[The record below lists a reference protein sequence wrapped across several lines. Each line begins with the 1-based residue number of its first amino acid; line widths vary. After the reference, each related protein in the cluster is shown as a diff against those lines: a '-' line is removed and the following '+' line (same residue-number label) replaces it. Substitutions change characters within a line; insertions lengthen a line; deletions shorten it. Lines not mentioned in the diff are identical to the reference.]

1 MRSIDVVIFFSCDIF
16 TLQDR
21 KFLQGCLLTIAP
33 SIEERA
39 KKVKTSRRAQ
49 GASGRLHRTEAGD
62 WVWSSSDE
70 DDDEPE
76 KSNSS
81 NNGHDSKLTEN
92 GSSQAVVNA
101 NVSNV
106 NHTITNDS
114 TLVQNLSG

>member
-1 MRSIDVVIFFSCDIF
+1 M
-16 TLQDR
+16 
-21 KFLQGCLLTIAP
+21 TIAP

-39 KKVKTSRRAQ
+39 KKAKTSRRAQ

-70 DDDEPE
+70 DEDEGPSSE
-76 KSNSS
+76 RSSSN
-81 NNGHDSKLTEN
+81 NNGHDSKLATSEN
-92 GSSQAVVNA
+92 GAAPASQANVVNA

-114 TLVQNLSG
+114 TLVQNLPGMRAAAF